1 MTFQRKEISM
11 ATLREKNGFY
21 FVDYRVKG
29 RRVRKSVGKSK
40 RIAELVLKDIELK
53 IARNE
58 AGLEPKDS
66 DLAKLFAEYL
76 VYIKTHLAPKSQQ
89 RYRAIIDNFKAYL
102 KLFPFIT
109 KVSQLNLKLFEDYQ
123 AHRKNEGAANKTINN
138 ELICLRAMFNLAIK
152 WEYLRDNPTRNVALL
167 KEEVNKKPRFLSKEE
182 CQILLKNAGEFLYP
196 IFYTLLYTGM
206 RKSELENLEWS
217 DVDFERR
224 KIKIRY
230 KVDWSPKS
238 CEREIPVNEGLFEIL
253 KDHQTKTHVKGCRY
267 VFHRDGEKIEPN
279 FLRNH
284 LLPLTKKCGF
294 GDVTKI
300 HTLRHTF
307 ASHLVMSGVDLPTVR
322 KLMGHA
328 DIETTMIYAHLA
340 DEHVDRAV
348 ERLRF

>member
-1 MTFQRKEISM
+1 M
-11 ATLREKNGFY
+11 ATLRKKNGFY
-21 FVDYRVKG
+21 FVDYRVNG

-40 RIAELVLKDIELK
+40 RIAELAHKDIELK
-53 IARNE
+53 LARNE
-58 AGLEPKDS
+58 MGLEPKDGE
-66 DLAKLFAEYL
+66 LNKLFTDYL
-76 VYIKTHLAPKSQQ
+76 EYIKTHLAPTSQK
-89 RYRAIIDNFKAYL
+89 RYRGIVENFKAYL
-102 KLFPFIT
+102 RLFPFISKT
-109 KVSQLNLKLFEDYQ
+109 SQLSIKFFQDYQ

-152 WEYLRDNPTRNVALL
+152 WEYVRNNPTHNVAFL

-182 CQILLKNAGEFLYP
+182 CKILLKNADEFLYP

-230 KVDWSPKS
+230 KDDWSPKS
-238 CEREIPVNEGLFEIL
+238 SEREIPINEGLYELL
-253 KDHQTKTHVKGCRY
+253 KDRKTKTQAKACRY
-267 VFHRDGEKIEPN
+267 VFHNDGQKIEPN

-284 LLPLTKKCGF
+284 LLPLTKQCGF

-300 HTLRHTF
+300 HSLRHTF
-307 ASHLVMSGVDLPTVR
+307 ASHLVMSGVDLPTVKR
-322 KLMGHA
+322 LMGHA
-328 DIETTMIYAHLA
+328 DIETTMIYSHLA

-348 ERLRF
+348 EKLRF